1 MTDYETIPLR
11 RTARIEEIESVKQL
25 QDEDLRLAHY
35 SNQALLYYISGG
47 KEPAPEGITDLV
59 RVEDSDLRGWFTE
72 MYGEHYLSYLTSD
85 I

>member
-35 SNQALLYYISGG
+35 SNQAFFTTSAVVKNPHP
-47 KEPAPEGITDLV
+47 KE
-59 RVEDSDLRGWFTE
+59 
-72 MYGEHYLSYLTSD
+72 
-85 I
+85 